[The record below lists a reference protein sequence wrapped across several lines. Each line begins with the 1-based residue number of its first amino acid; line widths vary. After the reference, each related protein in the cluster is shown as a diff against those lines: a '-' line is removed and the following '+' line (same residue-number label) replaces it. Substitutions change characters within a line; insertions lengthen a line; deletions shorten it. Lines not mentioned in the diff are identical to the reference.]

1 MAEASIANIP
11 IALPEART
19 RTKSLAT
26 SWYARIIVVGAVS
39 IVAGILWDISWHRT
53 IGRDSFWTP
62 AHLAIYLG
70 GVLGGC
76 VGGWLAFRGTLLAS
90 PEEKAGMVSV
100 FGLRA
105 PFGAWLCIWGAL
117 AMLTSAPFDDWWH
130 SAYGLD
136 VKILSPPHTVLA
148 LGMWAI
154 VWGALFLVLREQN
167 LAKPGAVQCAAGCQ
181 PAVREVLGA
190 GGTPHHSAD
199 KLSANHSS
207 GWQPEAHS
215 LPGQWLVILAGGIL
229 IAMAA
234 TFHTEHSWPN
244 QQRSIT
250 FYQMS
255 SVVYPL
261 YLTAL
266 ARASTFRFGATM
278 VAAVYMLIYCLQGW
292 VLPLFAGRPGLGPV
306 YNPVD
311 HFVPLTFPLLMV
323 VPALAIDLLRWLR
336 GSRTGW
342 WRDWLLAVAIAVAFT
357 GLFFVTQWF
366 FSAFLISDSSYN
378 RFFFGQLHWGYADN
392 PGPHWNQFW
401 HIQNPQWHPPV
412 TWPGMMWAL
421 LWSFC
426 AARVGLW
433 FGGWLAKVRR

>member
-1 MAEASIANIP
+1 MAEVSFANMP
-11 IALPEART
+11 VALPAEKAKARP
-19 RTKSLAT
+19 RAT
-26 SWYARIIVVGAVS
+26 SWYARIIVLGAVS
-39 IVAGILWDISWHRT
+39 IVTGVLWDISWHRT
-53 IGRDSFWTP
+53 IGRDTFWTP

-76 VGGWLAFRGTLLAS
+76 VGGWLAFRGTILAT
-90 PEEKAGMVSV
+90 PDEKAATVSV

-117 AMLTSAPFDDWWH
+117 AMLTSAPLDDWWH
-130 SAYGLD
+130 NAYGLD

-167 LAKPGAVQCAAGCQ
+167 LAGQRMASPTRI
-181 PAVREVLGA
+181 PESEVPSTIRA
-190 GGTPHHSAD
+190 
-199 KLSANHSS
+199 
-207 GWQPEAHS
+207 
-215 LPGQWLVILAGGIL
+215 LPGQWLVIVAGGIL

-244 QQRSIT
+244 QQRSLT

-266 ARASTFRFGATM
+266 ARASAFRFGATM
-278 VAAVYMLIYCLQGW
+278 VAVVYMLIYCLQGW
-292 VLPLFAGRPGLGPV
+292 LLPLFSGRPGLGPV
-306 YNPVD
+306 YHPVE
-311 HFVPLTFPLLMV
+311 HFVPLTFPLLLA

-336 GSRTGW
+336 GDRPGW
-342 WRDWLLAVAIAVAFT
+342 WRDWLLAGAIAIAFT
-357 GLFFVTQWF
+357 ALFFVTQWY
-366 FSAFLISDSSYN
+366 FSAFLISESSYN
-378 RFFFGQLHWGYADN
+378 RFFFGKLHWGYSDS
-392 PGPHWNQFW
+392 PGPHWNEFW
-401 HIQNPQWHPPV
+401 QLSRPQHHPPV
-412 TWPGMMWAL
+412 TMAGMMWAL

-426 AARVGLW
+426 AVRVGLW
-433 FGGWLAKVRR
+433 FGQWLGKVKR

>member
-105 PFGAWLCIWGAL
+105 PFGAWLCIWGAV

-130 SAYGLD
+130 NTYGLD
-136 VKILSPPHTVLA
+136 VKILSPPHAVLA

-167 LAKPGAVQCAAGCQ
+167 LAKQCAAGSLPAEQGLAGCQ
-181 PAVREVLGA
+181 PAVGA
-190 GGTPHHSAD
+190 MRGAD
-199 KLSANHSS
+199 GNS
-207 GWQPEAHS
+207 HS
-215 LPGQWLVILAGGIL
+215 LPGRWFVILAGGIL

-234 TFHTEHSWPN
+234 TFYTEHSWPN

-250 FYQMS
+250 FYQLS

-336 GSRTGW
+336 GSRAGW
-342 WRDWLLAVAIAVAFT
+342 WHDWLLAVAIAIAFT
-357 GLFFVTQWF
+357 GLFFMTQWF
-366 FSAFLISDSSYN
+366 FSAFLISESSYN

-401 HIQNPQWHPPV
+401 HIGRPQYHPPV
-412 TWPGMMWAL
+412 TFAGMLWAL

-433 FGGWLAKVRR
+433 FGGWLAKVKR

>member
-1 MAEASIANIP
+1 MAEASIASMP
-11 IALPEART
+11 LALPEARARAGT
-19 RTKSLAT
+19 LAT

-39 IVAGILWDISWHRT
+39 IVTGVLWDISWHRT
-53 IGRDSFWTP
+53 VGRDSFWTS

-76 VGGWLAFRGTLLAS
+76 VGGWLAFRGTFLAS
-90 PEEKAGMVSV
+90 TEERAGMVSV

-130 SAYGLD
+130 NAYGLD

-148 LGMWAI
+148 LGMWSI

-167 LAKPGAVQCAAGCQ
+167 LAKQDAVHCAAGHLSGVAEA
-181 PAVREVLGA
+181 PRA
-190 GGTPHHSAD
+190 GGTQHNSAD
-199 KLSANHSS
+199 PLSVKLSS
-207 GWQPEAHS
+207 GWQPEARA
-215 LPGQWLVILAGGIL
+215 LPGQWLVIVAGGIL

-244 QQRSIT
+244 QQRSLT

-266 ARASTFRFGATM
+266 ARASNFRFGATL
-278 VAAVYMLIYCLQGW
+278 VAATYMLIYCVQGW
-292 VLPLFAGRPGLGPV
+292 LLPLFAGQPKLGPV
-306 YNPVD
+306 YNPVN
-311 HFVPLTFPLLMV
+311 HFVPLTFPLLLV
-323 VPALAIDLLRWLR
+323 VPALAIDLLRWWR
-336 GSRTGW
+336 GARSGW
-342 WRDWLLAVAIAVAFT
+342 WRDWLLAAAIAVAFT
-357 GLFFVTQWF
+357 GLFFVTQWY
-366 FSAFLISDSSYN
+366 FSAFLISEGSYN
-378 RFFFGQLHWGYADN
+378 RFFFGDLHWGYSDS
-392 PGPHWNQFW
+392 PGAHRKEFW
-401 HIQNPQWHPPV
+401 HILNPQYNPPV
-412 TWPGMMWAL
+412 TRPGMLWAL

-426 AARVGLW
+426 AVRVGLW
-433 FGGWLAKVRR
+433 FGQWLGKVRR

>member
-1 MAEASIANIP
+1 MAEASLATIP
-11 IALPEART
+11 MAVTEARAPSSA
-19 RTKSLAT
+19 RAT
-26 SWYARIIVVGAVS
+26 SWYSCIIVLGAVS
-39 IVAGILWDISWHRT
+39 IVIGILWDISWHRT
-53 IGRDSFWTP
+53 IGRDTFWTP

-76 VGGWLAFRGTLLAS
+76 VGGWLALRGTFVAS
-90 PEEKAGMVSV
+90 PEEQAGMVSV

-130 SAYGLD
+130 NAYGLD

-167 LAKPGAVQCAAGCQ
+167 LAKQQRAAGC
-181 PAVREVLGA
+181 ET
-190 GGTPHHSAD
+190 GTLAATRHP
-199 KLSANHSS
+199 
-207 GWQPEAHS
+207 
-215 LPGQWLVILAGGIL
+215 LPGQWLVIFAGGIL

-255 SVVYPL
+255 SVAYPL

-266 ARASTFRFGATM
+266 ARASNFRFGATL
-278 VAAVYMLIYCLQGW
+278 VAATYMLIYCLQGW
-292 VLPLFAGRPGLGPV
+292 LLPLFPGQPGLGPV
-306 YNPVD
+306 YNPVT
-311 HFVPLTFPLLMV
+311 HFVPLTFPHLLV

-336 GSRTGW
+336 GSKPGW
-342 WRDWLLAVAIAVAFT
+342 WRDWLLAAAIAVAFT
-357 GLFFVTQWF
+357 GLFLVTQWY
-366 FSAFLISDSSYN
+366 FSAFLISETSYN
-378 RFFFGQLHWGYADN
+378 RFFFGDLHWGYSEG
-392 PGPHWNQFW
+392 PGEYRNQFW
-401 HIQNPQWHPPV
+401 HIRRPQYHPPV
-412 TWPGMMWAL
+412 TFSGMLWAL
-421 LWSFC
+421 LFSFC
-426 AARVGLW
+426 AVRVGLW
-433 FGGWLAKVRR
+433 FGHWLGKVRR

>member
-1 MAEASIANIP
+1 MAEASIANLP
-11 IALPEART
+11 IALPEQRVRT
-19 RTKSLAT
+19 RSLAT
-26 SWYARIIVVGAVS
+26 SWYARIIVLGAVS
-39 IVAGILWDISWHRT
+39 IVTGVLWDISWHRT
-53 IGRDSFWTP
+53 IGRDTFWTP

-90 PEEKAGMVSV
+90 PEEKAGMASV

-167 LAKPGAVQCAAGCQ
+167 LAKQGAAASS
-181 PAVREVLGA
+181 PSSA
-190 GGTPHHSAD
+190 G
-199 KLSANHSS
+199 S
-207 GWQPEAHS
+207 GS

-234 TFHTEHSWPN
+234 TFHIEHSWPN

-278 VAAVYMLIYCLQGW
+278 VAVVYMLIYCLQGW
-292 VLPLFAGRPGLGPV
+292 LLPLFAGQPKLGPV
-306 YNPVD
+306 YNPVN
-311 HFVPLTFPLLMV
+311 HFVPLTFPLLLV
-323 VPALAIDLLRWLR
+323 VPALAIDLMRWLR
-336 GSRTGW
+336 GGTRGW
-342 WRDWLLAVAIAVAFT
+342 WRDWLLAAAVAVAFT

-366 FSAFLISDSSYN
+366 FSAFLISDASYN
-378 RFFFGQLHWGYADN
+378 RLFFGELHWGFSDHT
-392 PGPHWNQFW
+392 GPFRNEFW
-401 HIQNPQWHPPV
+401 HINRPQFHPPV
-412 TWPGMMWAL
+412 TVGGMMWAL

-426 AARVGLW
+426 AVRVGLW
-433 FGGWLAKVRR
+433 FGGWLAKVKR